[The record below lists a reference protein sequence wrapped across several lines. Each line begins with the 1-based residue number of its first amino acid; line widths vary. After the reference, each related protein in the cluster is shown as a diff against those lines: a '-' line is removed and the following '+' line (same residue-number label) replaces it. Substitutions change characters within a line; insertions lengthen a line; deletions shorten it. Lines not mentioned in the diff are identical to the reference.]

1 MPESLE
7 RIVRRELEPREIH
20 LLIYDQRGER
30 QAAAFRLI
38 FGGRILAQPALL
50 PSTVLAHA

>member
-7 RIVRRELEPREIH
+7 RIGGSELELSEIH
-20 LLIYDQRGER
+20 LLIYDQRRER

-38 FGGRILAQPALL
+38 FGWILAQPPLL
-50 PSTVLAHA
+50 PSTDLAHA